1 MDGASSGVTGGSVSG
16 APGLAR
22 PVSLAAVLPLVSAP
36 LAFVS
41 AAFAL
46 FSAAF
51 GFVAAANAVAL
62 STAAAFSAAGS
73 SGGRLRMLTL
83 WEAQPCT
90 MARMPTPKANLIS
103 SLRASTRQDCRAC
116 PRFVAAH
123 RHCRGDH
130 RGRRRQSLN
139 PECLAATP
147 VPVHS
152 I

>member
-22 PVSLAAVLPLVSAP
+22 PVSLAAVLPLVPAP

-41 AAFAL
+41 TAFAL
-46 FSAAF
+46 VSAAF
-51 GFVAAANAVAL
+51 GFVAAANAAAL

-103 SLRASTRQDCRAC
+103 PLRASARQACRAC

-123 RHCRGDH
+123 QHCRGDH
-130 RGRRRQSLN
+130 RGHKRQSLN